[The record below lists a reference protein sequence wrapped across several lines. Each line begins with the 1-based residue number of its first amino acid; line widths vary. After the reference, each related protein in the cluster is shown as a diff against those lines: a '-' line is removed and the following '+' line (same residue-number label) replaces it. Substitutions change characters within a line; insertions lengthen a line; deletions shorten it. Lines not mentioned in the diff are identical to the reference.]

1 MKLFFRLS
9 RSLRCA
15 FFLTLATIIPLFTT
29 QCRTTA
35 GSYKDIGYDA
45 ETLKTPPGHN
55 LEKKDY
61 PFDDSGNY
69 RKDWVKSK
77 ARGKTRAATG
87 APPEPTC
94 AKCFGDGSVH
104 AGGFSQ
110 YDRITQLLWSLP
122 VSVELLWQLRHR
134 LRLLPASPSP
144 QYHKVVSGDTLFS
157 LAGRYQTS
165 VDDLKRV
172 NGLTSDTIRLGQSLR
187 IP

>member
-15 FFLTLATIIPLFTT
+15 FFLALATIIPLFTT

-87 APPEPTC
+87 APPEPTVPS
-94 AKCFGDGSVH
+94 ASGTEASMQVASVNTTGSPSYYGPSGVGR
-104 AGGFSQ
+104 AAVATSAPPAV
-110 YDRITQLLWSLP
+110 T
-122 VSVELLWQLRHR
+122 
-134 LRLLPASPSP
+134 PASPPP